1 MSYSYQLTYNHL
13 HSFENKMGLSSTM
26 RKSSTLQII
35 IILAIAAATIWLSHF
50 SHSANFGLYEDDY
63 TRIPWAMEMTGS
75 ELFEQIQSVFMEF
88 KGHALP
94 LQVSSILSFSFIG
107 ARVGDLEGIYFI
119 GYLFLTLNACLFYAL
134 IARIWQPKIAVLAT
148 LSFGLYSADITQAYL
163 THSLGL
169 QPSLTLLLLAF
180 HSYLSGRKILA
191 YLFVTGI
198 LFNYET
204 VFLLFLGAPLLK
216 KNWEKGLVKEIL
228 VNTAIVGAIL
238 TFDVLLRITLGEN
251 RVVNLQFPDVV
262 VVPLTH
268 MIQGPIV
275 SLGTYIYR
283 PIQTIQ
289 NLDSEVLLTIAASFI
304 VLSLLISRLEF
315 ENTAFLRSISSNLNN
330 VNLSSI
336 YDALRDKAARFEAS
350 PEMRSLLR
358 YASTGIVMLV
368 LAYPLTFTVRAYAI
382 SGRETRVH
390 FAGIIGA
397 SIIWSSLLY
406 FIGRVSNEFGKK
418 RFGILAI
425 AGMLSLLIGF
435 GSLVQRDYVASWQHQ
450 KSFWQQIV
458 DLVPDLEK
466 GTVILV
472 EPDNLPETRYIGS
485 NTWNLPRILE
495 LVFEF
500 PHDWALLDI
509 PRVYRLTPDWED
521 DIMGEEGLLHLNART
536 TVAPRAYDR
545 AVDPS
550 KVIILK
556 QVDNQLTRMSG
567 PLRLGGFMVNI
578 KPEPDIQSTY
588 PKNMLYDYL
597 ID

>member
-1 MSYSYQLTYNHL
+1 
-13 HSFENKMGLSSTM
+13 
-26 RKSSTLQII
+26 
-35 IILAIAAATIWLSHF
+35 
-50 SHSANFGLYEDDY
+50 
-63 TRIPWAMEMTGS
+63 MEMTGS
-75 ELFEQIQSVFMEF
+75 ELVEQVQSAFIEF
-88 KGHALP
+88 RGHALP
-94 LQVSSILSFSFIG
+94 LHVSSILSFSFIG

-134 IARIWQPKIAVLAT
+134 IARIWQPTLAVLAA

-191 YLFVTGI
+191 YLFVVGI

-216 KNWEKGLVKEIL
+216 KKWKNGLVKEIL

-238 TFDVLLRITLGEN
+238 IFDALLRISLGEN
-251 RVVNLQFPDVV
+251 RVVNLQFPDIL

-283 PIQTIQ
+283 PIQAMQ
-289 NLDSEVLLTIAASFI
+289 NLDKEVLLTVAASFI
-304 VLSLLISRLEF
+304 VLSLLISHLEF
-315 ENTAFLRSISSNLNN
+315 EKAAFLRSISSDPKHF
-330 VNLSSI
+330 NLSSI
-336 YDALRDKAARFEAS
+336 YAYIRGKTACFEAS
-350 PEMRSLLR
+350 PDLRSLLR

-390 FAGIIGA
+390 FAGIVGA

-418 RFGILAI
+418 RVGILAI

-435 GSLVQRDYVASWQHQ
+435 GNLVQKDYIASWQYQ
-450 KSFWQQIV
+450 KGFWQQV
-458 DLVPDLEK
+458 VGLVPDLEK

-472 EPDNLPETRYIGS
+472 EPDNLKETRYIGA
-485 NTWNLPRILE
+485 NTWNLPRILD
-495 LVFEF
+495 LVFVF
-500 PHDWALLDI
+500 PNDWELLDI
-509 PRVYRLTPDWED
+509 PRVFRLTPDWED
-521 DIMGEEGLLHLNART
+521 DILGEEGLLHLNART

-550 KVIILK
+550 KVIVIK
-556 QVDNQLTRMSG
+556 RVDGQLARISG
-567 PLRLGGFMVNI
+567 PLRLGGFLVNI
-578 KPEPDIQSTY
+578 KQENAVQSTY
-588 PKNMLYDYL
+588 SKTELYNRLLD
-597 ID
+597 

>member
-1 MSYSYQLTYNHL
+1 
-13 HSFENKMGLSSTM
+13 MGLFSTM
-26 RKSSTLQII
+26 RNSSTLRTI
-35 IILAIAAATIWLSHF
+35 IILAIVAVAIWLSHF
-50 SHSANFGLYEDDY
+50 SHSANFGFYEDDY
-63 TRIPWAMEMTGS
+63 TRIPGAMEMNGS
-75 ELFEQIQSVFMEF
+75 ELLEQIRSAFIEF
-88 KGHALP
+88 RGHALP
-94 LQVSSILSFSFIG
+94 LHVSSIISFSFIG
-107 ARVGDLEGIYFI
+107 ARVGGLEGAYFI

-134 IARIWQPKIAVLAT
+134 IARIWQPTLAVLAT

-163 THSLGL
+163 THSLGI

-180 HSYLSGRKILA
+180 HSYLSGRKLLA

-216 KNWEKGLVKEIL
+216 KKWEKGLLKEIL
-228 VNTAIVGAIL
+228 GNTTIVGVIL
-238 TFDVLLRITLGEN
+238 IFDVLLRITISEN
-251 RVVNLQFPDVV
+251 RVVNLQFPDIIVI
-262 VVPLTH
+262 PLTH

-283 PIQTIQ
+283 PIQTLQ
-289 NLDSEVLLTIAASFI
+289 NLDTEVLLTIAVSLI

-315 ENTAFLRSISSNLNN
+315 KETAFLRSISSNLKSVN
-330 VNLSSI
+330 VRST
-336 YDALRDKAARFEAS
+336 YDYIQSKTARFQAS

-418 RFGILAI
+418 RFGILVI

-435 GSLVQRDYVASWQHQ
+435 GSLVQKDYVASWQYQ
-450 KSFWQQIV
+450 KSFWQQILN
-458 DLVPDLEK
+458 LVPDLEK
-466 GTVILV
+466 GTVMLV
-472 EPDNLPETRYIGS
+472 EPDNLQETRYIGA
-485 NTWNLPRILE
+485 NTWNLPRILN
-495 LVFEF
+495 LVFVF
-500 PHDWALLDI
+500 PDDWELFDI

-521 DIMGEEGLLHLNART
+521 DILGEEGLLHLNART

-556 QVDNQLTRMSG
+556 QVDGQLARVSG
-567 PLRLGGFMVNI
+567 PLRLGGFMVNF
-578 KPEPDIQSTY
+578 KPEHDIQSTY
-588 PKNMLYDYL
+588 PKTEFYDFL